1 MSTTRS
7 ITGREPVKDVGA
19 KRVQTA
25 KGSETTQTTKA
36 ASTATVAD
44 TAPARIAESVQ
55 TASKLMDVAEQELK
69 RADEEKLEELKNAIK
84 EGRFKVSP
92 DKLAARLVADAF
104 DDFY

>member
-25 KGSETTQTTKA
+25 KGAESSQATKA
-36 ASTATVAD
+36 ASTTATAE
-44 TAPARIAESVQ
+44 TAPTRIAESVQ
-55 TASKLMDVAEQELK
+55 TAAKLMDVAEQELK

-84 EGRFKVSP
+84 DGRFKVNP

-104 DDFY
+104 DDLY

>member
-1 MSTTRS
+1 MWVQSAFRPRRGRRQPRPRRS
-7 ITGREPVKDVGA
+7 
-19 KRVQTA
+19 
-25 KGSETTQTTKA
+25 

-69 RADEEKLEELKNAIK
+69 RADEEKLEELKSAIK